1 MLQME
6 FLGKGKRGKVYLEN
20 GIATK
25 FSQQFRVKN
34 EVYWLKILNK
44 HKIGPKLVSYNAD
57 SFSYKFVKGREII
70 PWVEK
75 SNKKDVIKILK
86 EIIKQCE
93 ILDSLNV
100 NKKEMNHPYKHIL
113 IEKNKPVMI
122 DFERC
127 KITENP
133 KNVNQFFQ
141 FLINSKMNSILKEKG
156 ILLQK
161 EEIQILLKKYKKTRN
176 KKTLNKILYYFN

>member
-1 MLQME
+1 ME

-25 FSQQFRVKN
+25 FSQSFRVKN

-44 HKIGPKLVSYNAD
+44 HKIGPKLVSYNED
-57 SFSYKFVKGREII
+57 SFSYKFIKGIEIV
-70 PWVEK
+70 PWIEK
-75 SNKKDVIKILK
+75 SNKKEIIKILK

-141 FLINSKMNSILKEKG
+141 FLINSKMSSLLKEKG
-156 ILLQK
+156 IILQK
-161 EEIQILLKKYKKTRN
+161 NEIQGLSREYKKTRS
-176 KKTLNKILYYFN
+176 KEVLNKLTEFLK

>member
-1 MLQME
+1 ME
-6 FLGKGKRGKVYLEN
+6 FLAKGKRGKVYLEK

-25 FSQQFRVKN
+25 LSQPFRVKN
-34 EVYWLKILNK
+34 EVDWLKKLNK
-44 HKIGPKLVSYNAD
+44 HKIGPKLVSYNED
-57 SFSYKFVKGREII
+57 SFSYKFVKGIEII
-70 PWVEK
+70 PWIET
-75 SNKKDVIKILK
+75 SNKKDILNVLK
-86 EIIKQCE
+86 NIIKQCE
-93 ILDSLNV
+93 ILDSLKV

-141 FLINSKMNSILKEKG
+141 FLINSRMGSLLKEKE
-156 ILLQK
+156 IFLQK
-161 EEIQILLKKYKKTRN
+161 NEIQELLKEYKKTRS
-176 KKTLNKILYYFN
+176 KKELNRILNLLQL

>member
-1 MLQME
+1 ME
-6 FLGKGKRGKVYLEN
+6 FLGKGKRGKVYLEK

-25 FSQQFRVKN
+25 FSQTFRVKN

-44 HKIGPKLVSYNAD
+44 YNIGPKLVSYTED
-57 SFSYKFVKGREII
+57 SFSYNFVKGIEII

-75 SNKKDVIKILK
+75 SNKKEIIKVLK
-86 EIIKQCE
+86 EIINQCE
-93 ILDSLNV
+93 ILDSQNV

-113 IEKNKPVMI
+113 VEKNKPVMI

-133 KNVNQFFQ
+133 KNVNQFGQ
-141 FLINSKMNSILKEKG
+141 YLMSKNISSLLKQKNIIINKDKLKATLKE
-156 ILLQK
+156 
-161 EEIQILLKKYKKTRN
+161 YKKTR
-176 KKTLNKILYYFN
+176 KKATLNQILKV